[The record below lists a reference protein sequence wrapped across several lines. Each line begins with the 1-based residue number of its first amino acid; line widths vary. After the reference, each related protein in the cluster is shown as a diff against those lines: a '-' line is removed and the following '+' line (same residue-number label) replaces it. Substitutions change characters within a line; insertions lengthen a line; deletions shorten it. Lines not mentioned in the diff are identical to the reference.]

1 MRKAL
6 YLIPDTNVLLQC
18 RSFHELDWSSLLDR
32 VTEITLVLVT
42 PVVRETDRQKGGQG
56 RLANRARKVNS
67 WIGDL
72 LDQEALE
79 IRPASP
85 GPAVRLIS
93 ADAFKPDPEL
103 GDQLDYSHPDDSI
116 VGTVSAFR
124 KAHSGEEVALL
135 SRDNAVLLAAKRVGV
150 PFYKVPED
158 WLLPA
163 ETNEDQKRIKALE
176 SELARVMKAEPNCLV
191 EAVDGPWKFETP
203 CYEPLQEEQIGSL
216 LEVLRSKFPCETD
229 FGPKE
234 MPARAPTLGL
244 AVANLREEF
253 RPASQETI
261 EHYRNVTYPEWLKK
275 CEEVW
280 RTLHS
285 ELNSREAAPRIEFT
299 LRNDGSRPA
308 EDVSVDIALKGKGW
322 MLSLVDADEEEK
334 TVDLSS
340 GATLRVGSGQRG
352 VRLPPVPKA
361 PKGDWIKRSLF
372 PHHAA
377 TMASV
382 EATRLLRDLEPIS
395 ARIGPP
401 PQRETDTFYWKPG
414 TRPTHPRPST
424 SLTCSQFRH
433 QSRPEEFEFNVV
445 MLGERAPGQVKGA
458 LSVEVHAANLGTPV
472 VVTFP
477 IEVTM
482 ALADTYGE
490 AEALLELL
498 QPRGLGAAT

>member
-1 MRKAL
+1 MGKAL

-18 RSFHELDWSSLLDR
+18 RSFHELDWSSLWDR

-67 WIGDL
+67 WIGEL
-72 LDQEALE
+72 LDQDALE

-93 ADAFKPDPEL
+93 ADAFKPDPDLSGE
-103 GDQLDYSHPDDSI
+103 LDYAHPDDSI
-116 VGTVSAFR
+116 VGTVSAFK
-124 KAHSGEEVALL
+124 KAHAGSEVALL
-135 SRDNAVLLAAKRVGV
+135 SRDNGVLLAAKRVGV

-176 SELARVMKAEPNCLV
+176 SELARVLKAEPNCLV
-191 EAVDGPWKFETP
+191 EAVDGPWKFEMH
-203 CYEPLQEEQIGSL
+203 CYEPLNEEQVANL
-216 LEVLRSKFPCETD
+216 LDKLRSQWPCESE

-234 MPARAPTLGL
+234 MAARVPTLGL

-253 RPASQETI
+253 RPVSQEAI
-261 EHYRNVTYPEWLKK
+261 EHYRNVTYPEWLEK
-275 CEEVW
+275 CAKVW

-285 ELNSREAAPRIEFT
+285 ELNDREAAPRVEFT

-308 EDVSVDIALKGKGW
+308 EDVSVDILLKGKGW

-334 TVDLSS
+334 TVDLGS

-361 PKGDWIKRSLF
+361 PKGNWVKRSLF

-382 EATRLLRDLEPIS
+382 EATRRFLDMEPIS
-395 ARIGPP
+395 ARLGPP
-401 PQRETDTFYWKPG
+401 PQREPDTFYWKPG

-433 QSRPEEFEFNVV
+433 QSRPEAFEFNVV

-472 VVTFP
+472 VATFP
-477 IEVTM
+477 IEITVVP
-482 ALADTYGE
+482 ADTYAE

-498 QPRGLGAAT
+498 SPKELGAAT

>member
-1 MRKAL
+1 MNHFKK
-6 YLIPDTNVLLQC
+6 
-18 RSFHELDWSSLLDR
+18 S
-32 VTEITLVLVT
+32 
-42 PVVRETDRQKGGQG
+42 
-56 RLANRARKVNS
+56 RL
-67 WIGDL
+67 
-72 LDQEALE
+72 
-79 IRPASP
+79 
-85 GPAVRLIS
+85 
-93 ADAFKPDPEL
+93 
-103 GDQLDYSHPDDSI
+103 
-116 VGTVSAFR
+116 
-124 KAHSGEEVALL
+124 
-135 SRDNAVLLAAKRVGV
+135 
-150 PFYKVPED
+150 
-158 WLLPA
+158 
-163 ETNEDQKRIKALE
+163 
-176 SELARVMKAEPNCLV
+176 
-191 EAVDGPWKFETP
+191 
-203 CYEPLQEEQIGSL
+203 
-216 LEVLRSKFPCETD
+216 VLRSKFPCETD

-414 TRPTHPRPST
+414 T

-482 ALADTYGE
+482 APADTYGE